1 MRLVA
6 LCLIL
11 VPVCLFDYA
20 RYRIPNL
27 LLFAVFIAG
36 IAEGFIAGGIFPGIL
51 YVIRAL
57 LVIFVLFPLFKV
69 GMVGAGDVKLLGLCA
84 GFFSGGRILCFLF
97 FSMLTAAAFSIVKML
112 KENNFKQRF
121 SYFGSYIFDIFRTG
135 NWKLYTEDL
144 KSEKKACLCL
154 SGPVFISLIMHM
166 GGLY

>member
-1 MRLVA
+1 MVA

-11 VPVCLFDYA
+11 VPVCLYDYI

-36 IAEGFIAGGIFPGIL
+36 IAEGYFAGGSFPGVTYIIKA
-51 YVIRAL
+51 V
-57 LVIFVLFPLFKV
+57 LVITLLFPIFKV
-69 GMVGAGDVKLLGLCA
+69 GMIGAGDVKLLGLCA
-84 GFFSGGRILCFLF
+84 GFFSGADILYFLF
-97 FSMLTAAAFSIVKML
+97 FSMLIAAVFSTVKMM

-121 SYFGSYIFDIFRTG
+121 SYFGSYLFDIVKTG
-135 NWKLYTEDL
+135 NWKLYMDDL
-144 KSEKKACLCL
+144 KAKKEVSLCL